1 MRKRKIIIG
10 SRGSKLAILYAE
22 KAKEK
27 IMSILDGKS
36 INKIEIKK
44 IITQG
49 DKVLDKRVSEIGG
62 KGLEY
67 FDPNYIED
75 IQDFLEKKLYS
86 EEKLYKLVLFL
97 VFSTWSF
104 NA

>member
-62 KGLEY
+62 KGLGYKESGISRVKRH
-67 FDPNYIED
+67 FDKNKYIY
-75 IQDFLEKKLYS
+75 LG
-86 EEKLYKLVLFL
+86 VAT
-97 VFSTWSF
+97 VFIALIVAIF
-104 NA
+104 N